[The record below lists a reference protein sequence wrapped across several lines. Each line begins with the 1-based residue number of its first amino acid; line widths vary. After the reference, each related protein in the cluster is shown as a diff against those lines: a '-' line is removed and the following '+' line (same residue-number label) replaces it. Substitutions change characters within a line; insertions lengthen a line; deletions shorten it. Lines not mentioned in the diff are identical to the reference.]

1 MTSLNARQAADPAA
15 DVRYLLSYD
24 RTVQVCVPNTP
35 ELFRMAWG
43 HNHSTH
49 SFEVPFVEMDAAP
62 FIEANRAARKAEVDA
77 INARAAERAEASRQA
92 VAAKAALY
100 LASAS

>member
-1 MTSLNARQAADPAA
+1 MSLHHLQTPAA

-43 HNHSTH
+43 QNYSTH
-49 SFEVPFVEMDAAP
+49 SFDVPFVEMDAAS
-62 FIEANRAARKAEVDA
+62 FIEANRAARTADA
-77 INARAAERAEASRQA
+77 QA
-92 VAAKAALY
+92 QRDKVAARIAAL
-100 LASAS
+100 SAPKMDAAA